1 MNKSTKEQLGYF
13 LIIATPLLAVSWIS
27 TLPTISQDPDYHL
40 FIDTREILSIPNFWN
55 VVTNIPF
62 AIVGTLGLYRL
73 TVTNQLAIIQEIH
86 IAYRLLFFGTLLV
99 AFGSGYYHL
108 EPNNQTLVWD
118 RLPMTIAFMALFA
131 IIIGEHI
138 SLRASRLLLWPLLLA
153 GTSSVLYWHL
163 TESWGEGDLRLYA
176 LVQFYPMLAIPIML
190 GFFRSSCTHRQAYW
204 WLLLSYIIAKLFEHY
219 DVAVYEALG
228 GLISGHS
235 LKHLF
240 AALGVYIL
248 LFFYGGRSC
257 KSEL

>member
-1 MNKSTKEQLGYF
+1 MKKTTKEQLGYF
-13 LIIATPLLAVSWIS
+13 LIIVTPLLAVAGIS
-27 TLPTISQDPDYHL
+27 TLPPIPQDPDYHL

-55 VVTNIPF
+55 VVTNLPF
-62 AIVGTLGLYRL
+62 AIIGALGLYRL
-73 TVTNQLAIIQEIH
+73 TVTNQLSVIQDIH

-131 IIIGEHI
+131 LIIGEHI
-138 SLRASRLLLWPLLLA
+138 SLQASRFLLWPLLFA
-153 GTSSVLYWHL
+153 GIGSVLYWHL
-163 TESWGEGDLRLYA
+163 TEGWGEGDLRLYA

-190 GFFRSSCTHRQAYW
+190 VLFPSRCTHVQAYW
-204 WLLLSYIIAKLFEHY
+204 WLLVTYIVAKLFEHF
-219 DVAVYEALG
+219 DVAVYELLG
-228 GLISGHS
+228 GAFSGHS

-248 LFFYGGRSC
+248 LIFYGKRKC
-257 KSEL
+257 R